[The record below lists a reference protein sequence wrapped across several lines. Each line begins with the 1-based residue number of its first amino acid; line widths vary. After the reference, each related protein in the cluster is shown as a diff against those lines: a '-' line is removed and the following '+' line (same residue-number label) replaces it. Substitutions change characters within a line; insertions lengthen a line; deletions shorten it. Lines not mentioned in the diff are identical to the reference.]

1 MQTKESGKPD
11 ILPVAGER
19 PDHAVVPVMLPRDSD
34 ANMRPGEGAAAP
46 ADRKT
51 PVSADECT
59 AHQNSHA
66 VQGSHGRSTAI
77 KRHRSPA
84 QYRIEQRRRASH
96 AYTDPEEP
104 DYEGKI
110 KGHGAALPCTL
121 ASGCLHTVF
130 W

>member
-11 ILPVAGER
+11 ILPVAGQS

-34 ANMRPGEGAAAP
+34 ANMRPGEGAAAY

-51 PVSADECT
+51 PVSTDECT
-59 AHQNSHA
+59 AHQDSHA
-66 VQGSHGRSTAI
+66 AQGSHSRPTAI

-84 QYRIEQRRRASH
+84 QYRIEQPRRTRH

-110 KGHGAALPCTL
+110 KEML
-121 ASGCLHTVF
+121 CLLF
-130 W
+130 CYSLSAG